1 MNCSTSLTTPLDN
14 PPKEPLSA
22 SCDDPLLPKKII
34 VWPQPSQQP
43 DNKDE
48 ESDSESTT
56 TDDSTTMTTTTS
68 TTSLHNHHHHE
79 DDEEH
84 EHDKNHHHHHPI
96 DTTRHVHFDLQ
107 LVKIHEIPRV
117 TAAEFNKVWYSRK
130 EEAYMA
136 RFNGDSCRPI
146 PGRRQRPSTV
156 RMHNRS
162 SNSLGLVMAAG
173 IVLLA
178 IGVATVSSSSSS
190 TSSSTTSRA

>member
-84 EHDKNHHHHHPI
+84 EHDKNHHHHPI

-107 LVKIHEIPRV
+107 LVQIHEIPRV